1 LKDREVFKHKYL
13 EGDIERIKPQLWEGS
28 MATAVMNSVALGN
41 CATLEEIKAFLRNS
55 LTWKIYSSEPD
66 VQNNQESKLD
76 KGIRDCQYARVIN
89 NVDSA
94 HIALTPLGKAATRMG
109 VAVET
114 AKVIDKWFEA
124 RIDSASINE
133 LEIFLLSSI
142 TDDGLDAYL
151 NYSTSAYNSQRS
163 TWLYR
168 ISDDIGKEGYQLI
181 KSLVNQKEVNE
192 YLMTKCIRNSYVYK
206 DYISQLSNRD
216 IEQKYELYLGSIR
229 NASEQISWVVWSIA
243 EIAKE
248 LGYAKELVERINL
261 WAERLQYG
269 ISAAGIPLSRLRVSG
284 LGRERIRV
292 LVHQGFDNIEAIKE
306 LSIDALARW
315 ITKPVAERLARFIL
329 SHKSEL
335 PLPENIVEDPKID
348 NPKTPKDRL
357 IIIGKMERNRTLI
370 KLNDHVISLREK
382 NFELLLRFALA
393 RFNGNEGWIHKMD
406 LELPENGIT
415 QGISRLRESLSV
427 LQLDSAN
434 SIIENNSNSHYRLAL
449 PPEQIEIDRDTIR
462 QHWSTIIQ
470 DLVS

>member
-1 LKDREVFKHKYL
+1 
-13 EGDIERIKPQLWEGS
+13 
-28 MATAVMNSVALGN
+28 
-41 CATLEEIKAFLRNS
+41 
-55 LTWKIYSSEPD
+55 
-66 VQNNQESKLD
+66 
-76 KGIRDCQYARVIN
+76 
-89 NVDSA
+89 
-94 HIALTPLGKAATRMG
+94 
-109 VAVET
+109 
-114 AKVIDKWFEA
+114 
-124 RIDSASINE
+124 
-133 LEIFLLSSI
+133 
-142 TDDGLDAYL
+142 
-151 NYSTSAYNSQRS
+151 
-163 TWLYR
+163 
-168 ISDDIGKEGYQLI
+168 
-181 KSLVNQKEVNE
+181 
-192 YLMTKCIRNSYVYK
+192 
-206 DYISQLSNRD
+206 
-216 IEQKYELYLGSIR
+216 
-229 NASEQISWVVWSIA
+229 
-243 EIAKE
+243 
-248 LGYAKELVERINL
+248 
-261 WAERLQYG
+261 
-269 ISAAGIPLSRLRVSG
+269 
-284 LGRERIRV
+284 
-292 LVHQGFDNIEAIKE
+292 